1 MSNKLVCPICGDVTS
16 SYMGNYRK
24 DRLCKKHA
32 TDLRNGKLVKCE
44 NCNEWHYVNE
54 SCKCKKTIFT
64 ELPTGG
70 FNKCV
75 ACGAETTGYAFC
87 KKCFSNYTEEKML
100 EMLNKSSKENVEFGE
115 SAAIERQR
123 QEDGK
128 CIVCGE
134 DAPNGS
140 LCRDC
145 YYEMLDYKD
154 TFDKNAK
161 VFELKDYYLALSQQ
175 MVDF

>member
-100 EMLNKSSKENVEFGE
+100 EMLNKSSKETLNFVNQ
-115 SAAIERQR
+115 QR
-123 QEDGK
+123 
-128 CIVCGE
+128 
-134 DAPNGS
+134 
-140 LCRDC
+140 
-145 YYEMLDYKD
+145 
-154 TFDKNAK
+154 
-161 VFELKDYYLALSQQ
+161 
-175 MVDF
+175 

>member
-1 MSNKLVCPICGDVTS
+1 VKIAMNGIMLMSLANA
-16 SYMGNYRK
+16 
-24 DRLCKKHA
+24 KKQFLQNCLLAVLTNALHVGQKQRA
-32 TDLRNGKLVKCE
+32 T
-44 NCNEWHYVNE
+44 H
-54 SCKCKKTIFT
+54 
-64 ELPTGG
+64 
-70 FNKCV
+70 
-75 ACGAETTGYAFC
+75 FC

>member
-1 MSNKLVCPICGDVTS
+1 MQ
-16 SYMGNYRK
+16 
-24 DRLCKKHA
+24 
-32 TDLRNGKLVKCE
+32 
-44 NCNEWHYVNE
+44 
-54 SCKCKKTIFT
+54 KTIFT

-161 VFELKDYYLALSQQ
+161 VLN
-175 MVDF
+175 